1 MSFIYNKETT
11 LTKERA
17 QALAVLMPTIHA
29 EATVAASEACTEVL
43 NKYGNRDACG
53 FAWVE
58 VYGVRTNSKLGKA
71 LIAVGFSKSYTGALQ
86 LWNPSTNPTQAITA
100 KEKGADA
107 YAEVLRTYG
116 IERAYA
122 GSRID

>member
-1 MSFIYNKETT
+1 MTYLHAPLS
-11 LTKERA
+11 KERA

-29 EATVAASEACTEVL
+29 EATEAAITACNEML
-43 NKYGNRDACG
+43 AEYGNRDACG

-100 KEKGADA
+100 KERGADA

-116 IERAYA
+116 IERTYTC
-122 GSRID
+122 SRMD